1 MSVVLVV
8 VRLGL
13 AAVFGIAGAAKL
25 ADRTGF
31 QRALGGF
38 GLPVGSAKPIAVA
51 LPLAELA
58 VAVALILPGTAWW
71 AAGAAVLLLFGFIAV
86 IGRSL
91 ARGQTPECKCFGRLS
106 AGQVG
111 RRTIVRN
118 GVFTLAAAGLVV
130 AGPARLA
137 P

>member
-71 AAGAAVLLLFGFIAV
+71 AAGAAGLPFF
-86 IGRSL
+86 
-91 ARGQTPECKCFGRLS
+91 RGLPGGGGRLGPG
-106 AGQVG
+106 AAPPGQRLRPPSPRPG
-111 RRTIVRN
+111 R
-118 GVFTLAAAGLVV
+118 
-130 AGPARLA
+130 P
-137 P
+137 

>member
-71 AAGAAVLLLFGFIAV
+71 AAGAAGPPVFRVLPAV
-86 IGRSL
+86 RPRSAPRPAPPVQALCPPSPGPGR
-91 ARGQTPECKCFGRLS
+91 
-106 AGQVG
+106 
-111 RRTIVRN
+111 
-118 GVFTLAAAGLVV
+118 
-130 AGPARLA
+130 
-137 P
+137 